1 MRLRNTTTGE
11 TIAGAVQRA
20 DGVVERMVGLLN
32 RAHIDPDEGVWF
44 ANCGTIHTI
53 GMREPIDV
61 VFLDRDNRVMQT
73 LRQVPRNR
81 LAVTCVGA
89 YTTVE
94 LGSGAL
100 DGRDILVGDRLILE

>member
-11 TIAGAVQRA
+11 IIAGAVERA
-20 DGVVERMVGLLN
+20 EGIVERMVGLLN
-32 RAHIDPDEGVWF
+32 RPHVDPDEGVWF
-44 ANCGTIHTI
+44 SNCGTIHTI

-61 VFLDRDNRVMQT
+61 IFLDRDNRVMQT
-73 LRQVPRNR
+73 LRQVARNR

-89 YTTVE
+89 FTTVE

-100 DGRDILVGDRLILE
+100 DGRDILVGDRLTLE